1 VEVGVLDASMNRFE
15 ISVFAGIEYAERN
28 IRHHGLYPAMLK
40 SRAEARDEEA
50 STIFEL
56 S

>member
-1 VEVGVLDASMNRFE
+1 MNRFG
-15 ISVFAGIEYAERN
+15 IIVFAGIEYAERN
-28 IRHHGLYPAMLK
+28 IRHHGLYLPMLK
-40 SRAEARDEEA
+40 NRAEARDEEA